1 MTVLA
6 CQESSNFMRM
16 PSKSLTYKS
25 YEDTLREMEAFLDG
39 KTDNAQSTNE
49 VYADITEPMNSSAIR
64 LPDSEDADA
73 TENSS
78 SFGDTASRSENV
90 SGTSDAEVE
99 SEFRVDNGLAST
111 LDSYGSVFP
120 VRRKKL
126 TTHWR
131 SFIQP
136 LMWRCK
142 WTELKIKELDSQ
154 ALKYTR
160 ELEANEQGKMS
171 EQHQHTSDFSSKSFA
186 YFNHSGKR
194 KFMKRR
200 KRKLVENVADISSY
214 MSHHQLFSYLENK
227 HFEYDAAS
235 AIGGDVNIDLCS
247 KNDDFGTNDDLFKD
261 GEDSFEAILQKI
273 ENAQSN
279 VQRLRTRL
287 ETVMLKNGVKF
298 SSSENLNLLAPY
310 DAQTSAAQSPAF
322 SAGNGESMSFGPIF
336 VQENLDDLEFNTLL
350 SDGSEIPDIIE
361 STVGLHPATDVT
373 LHQPQRLES
382 GENQNIDY
390 PHLQNKGIDQPID
403 EHPKLEKKDQSISSL
418 GARPDLV
425 TGHTLVQDKASLKSR
440 LTSDVPYTLYRRKR
454 GERKARPVGWNMRS
468 SGDPDSS

>member
-382 GENQNIDY
+382 GENNIDY